1 MKIAATAAV
10 LGLLT
15 VAATGCDREPT
26 SRTAYNNSGAS
37 AAGTSPDA
45 VPAPAAPNIMPPSP
59 QLRIPTTVPSEP
71 AVEASAQVSA
81 APAAENPVQAPAPN
95 AAVPSSSTA
104 VPDTTSPSVPP
115 APAK

>member
-15 VAATGCDREPT
+15 VAASGCDREPT

-59 QLRIPTTVPSEP
+59 QLQIPTPVPSEP
-71 AVEASAQVSA
+71 AVEAPAQVSP
-81 APAAENPVQAPAPN
+81 APATANPAQAPAPST
-95 AAVPSSSTA
+95 AAPSSSTA
-104 VPDTTSPSVPP
+104 VPDTASPSVPP